1 MKTHDLAH
9 KLLALPNLPAVING
23 YGDDEGGFV
32 EVASIEELGA
42 KFLAT
47 GDYSEKQGEVV
58 VIDL

>member
-1 MKTHDLAH
+1 MNTHDLAH

-23 YGDDEGGFV
+23 YGDDEGGLV
-32 EVASIEELGA
+32 EVSSIEELEA

-47 GDYSEKQGEVV
+47 GDYTEKPGSVV

>member
-1 MKTHDLAH
+1 MKTYDLAH

-23 YGDDEGGFV
+23 YGDDEGGFI
-32 EVASIEELGA
+32 EIESIEELET

-47 GDYSEKQGEVV
+47 GEYSEKHGEVV

>member
-1 MKTHDLAH
+1 MTTHQLAN

-23 YGDDEGGFV
+23 YGDDEGGFI
-32 EVASIEELGA
+32 EIESIEELEA

-47 GDYSEKQGEVV
+47 GEYTEKQGEVI

>member
-1 MKTHDLAH
+1 MTTHDLAH

-32 EVASIEELGA
+32 EIESIEELEA

-47 GDYSEKQGEVV
+47 GEYTEKPGSVV

>member
-1 MKTHDLAH
+1 MNSHDLAH

-23 YGDDEGGFV
+23 YGDDEGGFI
-32 EVASIEELGA
+32 EIESIEELET

-47 GDYSEKQGEVV
+47 GDYSEQLGSVV